1 MSAEPSCT
9 VLYDGEC
16 PACARYIAASGLAE
30 RSDVKL
36 LDARHEPELVAKLS
50 AAGVS
55 IDDTMVVSVNGAEHY
70 RSDATRAIAE
80 LAKPKTAD
88 ARFVLWF
95 VGQAP
100 WSRPLYPVLSFL
112 RRMLLRALGRPL
124 IQTVTSQ
131 AATSADSSSPP
142 VR

>member
-1 MSAEPSCT
+1 MSTEPSCT

-16 PACARYIAASGLAE
+16 PACTRYIAASGLAE

-36 LDARHEPELVAKLS
+36 LDARHEPELVKKLS
-50 AAGVS
+50 DAGVS
-55 IDDTMVVSVNGAEHY
+55 IDDTMVVSVNGKDHY
-70 RSDATRAIAE
+70 RADATRTIAE
-80 LAKPKTAD
+80 MARPGTAG

-100 WSRPLYPVLSFL
+100 WSQPLYPVLSFL
-112 RRMLLRALGRPL
+112 RRVLLRSLGRSL
-124 IQTVTSQ
+124 IQTVTSK
-131 AATSADSSSPP
+131 AATSAGSSSPP